1 MIGNPGSLLRRSV
14 LSSLCGSQTLL
25 ALCRSAGI
33 YAAFSAW
40 PQEAKAVN
48 DYGVPYPSFVFRTDC
63 ALRGNVA
70 DSPKCSTYPG
80 YPRAMPPYWVPYAY
94 TTWEWDPPTS
104 GDISSISFQFY
115 FNPNL
120 FTPVAGSAGFLCGFS
135 SGGSCPTDP
144 PGSGIVPIS
153 DTLQPYSDIPT
164 TGPATGTQSI
174 VIGADTVSVK
184 ATFSPAVDDGTD
196 TYFFA
201 MEFDPK
207 IDLSHYSIEYSES
220 MLPNAAYYVTSF
232 ICNGGA
238 ISCGSETYTE
248 SFALVPE
255 PSTWA
260 MMALGFGGLGYAGYR
275 KSRKAISVAA

>member
-1 MIGNPGSLLRRSV
+1 MRLLFWRQ
-14 LSSLCGSQTLL
+14 LSD
-25 ALCRSAGI
+25 RSARERD
-33 YAAFSAW
+33 SA
-40 PQEAKAVN
+40 
-48 DYGVPYPSFVFRTDC
+48 D
-63 ALRGNVA
+63 LRH
-70 DSPKCSTYPG
+70 
-80 YPRAMPPYWVPYAY
+80 
-94 TTWEWDPPTS
+94 
-104 GDISSISFQFY
+104 
-115 FNPNL
+115 
-120 FTPVAGSAGFLCGFS
+120 
-135 SGGSCPTDP
+135 
-144 PGSGIVPIS
+144 
-153 DTLQPYSDIPT
+153 
-164 TGPATGTQSI
+164 PATVQRHSHHGPCDRHA
-174 VIGADTVSVK
+174 VHRDRADTVSVK